1 MLDDAKWERLSTLHN
16 GWIDGVGDVLQ
27 GLAEA
32 AEVTERSVEGPPIA
46 RTMVQDLRLRIDAA
60 IREIVERTNTLTV
73 EIAGFQVE
81 VVRTEVREPD
91 SVPFA

>member
-1 MLDDAKWERLSTLHN
+1 MLDDAEWERLSTLHN
-16 GWIDGVGDVLQ
+16 GWTDDVADVLQ
-27 GLAEA
+27 GLATA
-32 AEVTERSVEGPPIA
+32 AQDAERSVEGPPIA

-60 IREIVERTNTLTV
+60 IRKIVERTNTLTV

>member
-1 MLDDAKWERLSTLHN
+1 MLDDAKWERLSTLYH

-27 GLAEA
+27 RLAEA
-32 AEVTERSVEGPPIA
+32 AEVTERSVEGAPIA

-81 VVRTEVREPD
+81 VVRTEVRD
-91 SVPFA
+91 LTS